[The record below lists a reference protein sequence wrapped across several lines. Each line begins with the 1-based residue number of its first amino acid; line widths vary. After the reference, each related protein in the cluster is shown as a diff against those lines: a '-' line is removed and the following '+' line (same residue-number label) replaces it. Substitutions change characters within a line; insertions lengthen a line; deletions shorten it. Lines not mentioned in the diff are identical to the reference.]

1 MGLGTTLFGPLLS
14 TPDRRAVLIA
24 LSSAYMLV
32 QLSSLPVALSL
43 PTLANYF
50 GQGVDDAAWIVV
62 LYLLALGAFVMLGAR
77 LGDRYGHARV
87 FFIGLVLSTLG
98 SILISVSTS
107 LMQVIIW
114 RGLTGLGSALIMG
127 NANAILAAA
136 FPAEERGRAFS
147 IPIMGARF
155 GTLIGLLIFAL
166 FLQYLSWRLVF
177 LTFVPMGVLAIAV
190 SRPMLRMLKDEVP
203 INTNPVDIP
212 GGILL
217 VAASVVFL
225 LAGAHLHGGEESYI
239 SSEGILYHGGMYLLA
254 LVLLGVFVLL
264 ERRISNPLVHIGHF
278 RHKYFSLSL
287 VSNVTF
293 HFSMLATMTLV
304 PIIVELGYNKG
315 PIWVPIVLLPN
326 QIIGLVL
333 TFAAGWI
340 YDRYQPKLLRPAAM
354 VGIAS
359 GFLLLGIFIGG
370 VSFGGFSVGGIY
382 VPSMSIGGDL
392 PIWYIPLLMLPI
404 SFGTAFFN
412 PVNNAM
418 IMSSLAMEHRGFA
431 SGMLETTR
439 ELGHALGST
448 VSATVLAMVLP
459 IGVALLTPEQFGLYY
474 LEGFQTAAMIV
485 VLTMLTGGVIA
496 FFHKPFSETKPT
508 PTAPPAAA
516 SAGDD

>member
-1 MGLGTTLFGPLLS
+1 MGLRGALGPLLS
-14 TPDRRAVLIA
+14 TPQRRAVLIA

-43 PTLANYF
+43 PTLAKHF
-50 GQGVDDAAWIVV
+50 DRGIDDAAWMVV
-62 LYLLALGAFVMLGAR
+62 IYLLALGAFVMLGAR
-77 LGDRYGHARV
+77 LGDKYGHARV

-98 SILISVSTS
+98 SILISVSQS
-107 LMQVIIW
+107 LLQVIIW

-127 NANAILAAA
+127 NANAILAAS
-136 FPAEERGRAFS
+136 FPIEERGRAFS
-147 IPIMGARF
+147 IPIVGARF
-155 GTLIGLLIFAL
+155 GTLIGLVLFAL

-177 LTFVPMGVLAIAV
+177 LTFVPMGIIAIAA
-190 SRPMLRMLKDEVP
+190 SMPMLRMLKDEVRV
-203 INTNPVDIP
+203 NTNPVDLP
-212 GGILL
+212 GGLML
-217 VAASVVFL
+217 VVTSVVFL
-225 LAGAHLHGGEESYI
+225 LAGAHLHGGEESYTSAQGSI
-239 SSEGILYHGGMYLLA
+239 YHIGMYMLA
-254 LVLLGVFVLL
+254 VALLGVFILL
-264 ERRISNPLVHIGHF
+264 ERRMSNPLVDVSHF
-278 RHKYFSLSL
+278 KQKYFSLSL

-304 PIIVELGYNKG
+304 PIIVELGYNKS
-315 PIWVPIVLLPN
+315 PIWVPLILLPN

-333 TFAAGWI
+333 TFVAGSI

-370 VSFGGFSVGGIY
+370 ITVGGLSVGGLTIPA
-382 VPSMSIGGDL
+382 VSIGGGA

-418 IMSSLAMEHRGFA
+418 IMSSLALRHRGFA

-448 VSATVLAMVLP
+448 VSATALAMVLP
-459 IGVALLTPEQFGLYY
+459 AGVALLAAEQVGIFY
-474 LEGFQTAAMIV
+474 LEGFRTAAMLV
-485 VLTMLTGGVIA
+485 VLTMLSGGIIA
-496 FFHKPFSETKPT
+496 FFHKPYSEPSPT
-508 PTAPPAAA
+508 PSSPAAA
-516 SAGDD
+516 PAGDD